1 MPKKPWWESIPLKE
15 MNQEQWELLCDGCAK
30 CCRIQLEDDQGARA
44 TTNVVCR
51 YLDQDS
57 CQCTCYEARTEKVP
71 LCLKLTPENLDTL
84 DWMPDTC
91 AYRLI
96 NEGKPLQFW
105 HPLVS
110 KERDSIH
117 DFGQSVR
124 SRVFSELEV
133 DEDALESHIIQ
144 WH

>member
-1 MPKKPWWESIPLKE
+1 MSKKPWWESIPLKD
-15 MNQEQWELLCDGCAK
+15 MTQEQWEALCDGCAK
-30 CCRIQLEDDQGARA
+30 CCRIQLEDQDGTRA

-57 CQCTCYEARTEKVP
+57 CRCTCYEKRTKKVP
-71 LCLKLTPENLDTL
+71 LCLKLTPDNLDKL
-84 DWMPDTC
+84 NWMPDTC

-96 NEGKPLQFW
+96 NEGKRLEPW

-110 KERDSIH
+110 GDKHSVHSCGE
-117 DFGQSVR
+117 SVR
-124 SRVFSELEV
+124 GRVFSESQV
-133 DEDALESHIIQ
+133 DEDALESHIIE